1 MLGGGYFGGA
11 TPGKAPLFDD
21 DETMFQRRLQQIA
34 QITDPEQQQQAIEAL
49 ARDYPGRIADLQSQ
63 QGFGETMAQT
73 PMPRGRVAGSASNP
87 FSVYIGA
94 NPLES
99 AAAGAQQFMG
109 HRERRKAMEGRQ

>member
-1 MLGGGYFGGA
+1 MLTSLEEMQIVA
-11 TPGKAPLFDD
+11 TFPPPRAEDCAADPW
-21 DETMFQRRLQQIA
+21 IA
-34 QITDPEQQQQAIEAL
+34 AIEAL